1 MAAKWESK
9 PLGLGGDIQKIAR
22 NAQNAINTLDGILS
36 VVKTAGDVAKQFL
49 LLSNPLGAII
59 RLTADEIIRLA
70 NDFKEVGAFYI
81 VIDPFDETY
90 GNRPQLD
97 TGLALEQDENGLYII
112 QNMAPLTDAQ
122 KRAIPYLKTLNLDDL
137 SIRYKDINGNPYCQQ
152 CYTVIGGQ
160 I

>member
-9 PLGLGGDIQKIAR
+9 TLGLGGDIQKIAR

-97 TGLALEQDENGLYII
+97 VGLAIVKNKSGLYELVGSDG
-112 QNMAPLTDAQ
+112 NLLDSPTYNT
-122 KRAIPYLKTLNLDDL
+122 YLKTLNLDDL
-137 SIRYKDINGNPYCQQ
+137 SIRYKDING
-152 CYTVIGGQ
+152 
-160 I
+160 